1 MKLLVRGSCLFLS
14 HSYRCQTDEGG
25 FAGFPGQ
32 EAHGGYSFCGL
43 AALVILNK
51 PELCDLPRLLVS
63 EWLQHLVTP
72 LQFDEVVLCQHIST
86 LSVLYCYN
94 IASHSVCFCLS
105 LSMFVCVC
113 VCVSLSL
120 SLSLSLIYLIWA
132 VESLLNVCMYVD
144 IMT

>member
-14 HSYRCQTDEGG
+14 HSYRCQTYEGG

-72 LQFDEVVLCQHIST
+72 LQFDEVVLCHHIST
-86 LSVLYCYN
+86 LSVLYY
-94 IASHSVCFCLS
+94 I
-105 LSMFVCVC
+105 
-113 VCVSLSL
+113 
-120 SLSLSLIYLIWA
+120 
-132 VESLLNVCMYVD
+132 
-144 IMT
+144 